1 MISCRRS
8 ISVAL
13 DMVLRILSTPSAEC
27 GDDITLETE
36 EALERLKSV
45 Q

>member
-8 ISVAL
+8 LSVAL
-13 DMVLRILSTPSAEC
+13 DMVLRMLSTHSAGC
-27 GDDITLETE
+27 GDDITLEME
-36 EALERLKSV
+36 EALERLESV